1 MIPPMPWPVALVL
14 EVGLTALAALFVFR
28 RVRRRPFA
36 FNTVEERATLRTLAF
51 ATQAVSTLRQGLTAR
66 TAVKVLRSLVLQ
78 SGGMAAAL
86 YDSRSLMGFQAAPGS
101 RAEAHTRHLEAE
113 LAAVQA
119 ALASGR
125 TQLLRVHFNDFD
137 PGCPLRT
144 LVVAPLVLDERPVAA
159 LVTYHGGEPSAAQL
173 RVTTDLAELLATQL
187 RLQRAD
193 QQQAALVRSE
203 LRALRAQISPHF
215 VYNALNTIA
224 SFVRTDP
231 ERAREL
237 LIEFADFSRRAFSGP
252 SSEFATL
259 GDELV
264 YVNQYLTLEQARF
277 GARLTVR
284 YHIEPE
290 VLSTLVPTLMV
301 QPLVENAVKHGIEQ
315 RRGNGTIVIEA
326 DDQDDECL
334 IRVKDDGEGFL
345 VPLDLGEHPGALGNI
360 NRRLSHIF
368 GPAHGLEIESSPG
381 KGTSVNVRIPKYRP
395 GVKAS

>member
-1 MIPPMPWPVALVL
+1 MIPPMPWPLWVGL
-14 EVGLTALAALFVFR
+14 EVALTALAASVVYR

-51 ATQAVSTLRQGLTAR
+51 ATSAVSTLRQGLTAR
-66 TAVKVLRSLVLQ
+66 TALKVLRSLVLQ
-78 SGGMAAAL
+78 SGGMAAAI
-86 YDSRSLMGFQAAPGS
+86 YDSRSLLGFQPAPKSG
-101 RAEAHTRHLEAE
+101 ADAHGKHLEEE
-113 LAAVQA
+113 LTTVEA
-119 ALASGR
+119 ALSSGR
-125 TQLLRVHFNDFD
+125 TQLLRLHATE
-137 PGCPLRT
+137 PWHSCPLRT
-144 LVVAPLVLDERPVAA
+144 AVVAPLSLDEHPVAA
-159 LVTYHGGEPSAAQL
+159 LVTYHGGEPSPAQL

-193 QQQAALVRSE
+193 QQQSALVRSE

-215 VYNALNTIA
+215 IYNTLTTIA

-252 SSEFATL
+252 SSEFTTL
-259 GDELV
+259 ADELV

-290 VLSTLVPTLMV
+290 VLSTVVPTLLV

-326 DDQDDECL
+326 DDQDDECW
-334 IRVKDDGEGFL
+334 ISVRDDGQGFQA
-345 VPLDLGEHPGALGNI
+345 PLDLGEHPGALGNI

-368 GPAHGLEIESSPG
+368 GPAHGLEIESAPG
-381 KGTSVNVRIPKYRP
+381 GGTVVRVRIPKYRP

>member
-1 MIPPMPWPVALVL
+1 MPWPITVAL
-14 EVGLTALAALFVFR
+14 EVGLTVIAALFVFR

-51 ATQAVSTLRQGLTAR
+51 ATSAVSSIRQGLTAR
-66 TAVKVLRSLVLQ
+66 TAVKVLRSLVPQ
-78 SGGMAAAL
+78 SGGMAASL
-86 YDSRSLMGFQAAPGS
+86 YDTRSLLGFQSAAGS
-101 RAEAHTRHLEAE
+101 RAEVHAKHVEHDMDRL
-113 LAAVQA
+113 LA

-125 TQLLRVHFNDFD
+125 TQMVRLH
-137 PGCPLRT
+137 PGELGSTCPLRVA
-144 LVVAPLVLDERPVAA
+144 VVAPLTLDDRPVAA
-159 LVTYHGGEPSAAQL
+159 LVTYHGGEPSPAQL
-173 RVTTDLAELLATQL
+173 RITTDLAELLATQL

-215 VYNALNTIA
+215 IYNTLATIA

-237 LIEFADFSRRAFSGP
+237 LTEFADFSRRAFTGP
-252 SSEFATL
+252 TSEFTTL
-259 GDELV
+259 ADELV

-284 YHIEPE
+284 YHIDPE
-290 VLSTLVPTLMV
+290 VLSTVVPALLV

-334 IRVKDDGEGFL
+334 ISVRDDGEGFTT
-345 VPLDLGEHPGALGNI
+345 PLDLSEHQGALGNI

-368 GPAHGLEIESSPG
+368 GPAHGLEIESVPG
-381 KGTSVNVRIPKYRP
+381 RGTEVRVRIPKYRP

>member
-1 MIPPMPWPVALVL
+1 
-14 EVGLTALAALFVFR
+14 
-28 RVRRRPFA
+28 
-36 FNTVEERATLRTLAF
+36 
-51 ATQAVSTLRQGLTAR
+51 
-66 TAVKVLRSLVLQ
+66 
-78 SGGMAAAL
+78 
-86 YDSRSLMGFQAAPGS
+86 
-101 RAEAHTRHLEAE
+101 
-113 LAAVQA
+113 
-119 ALASGR
+119 
-125 TQLLRVHFNDFD
+125 
-137 PGCPLRT
+137 
-144 LVVAPLVLDERPVAA
+144 
-159 LVTYHGGEPSAAQL
+159 
-173 RVTTDLAELLATQL
+173 VTTDLAELLATQL

-237 LIEFADFSRRAFSGP
+237 LIEFADFTRRAFSGP